1 MKTLDLICDFC
12 GESVQSLFCSG
23 LDNEVSCYDCFIAKQ
38 LIEIER
44 KKDLTNG
51 SMSTCTRG
59 VVYD

>member
-23 LDNEVSCYDCFIAKQ
+23 LDNEASCYDCFIAKQ

-44 KKDLTNG
+44 KKDLTDKQRSAN
-51 SMSTCTRG
+51 MQD
-59 VVYD
+59 VIYD

>member
-12 GESVQSLFCSG
+12 GESVKSLFCSE

-44 KKDLTNG
+44 KKDLTNNEK
-51 SMSTCTRG
+51 T
-59 VVYD
+59 VN

>member
-23 LDNEVSCYDCFIAKQ
+23 LDNEVSCYDCFIAKR
-38 LIEIER
+38 LSEIKR

-51 SMSTCTRG
+51 PMSANTQD